1 MMRVRFRAT
10 LWRYPGKGGWH
21 FVTVPPR
28 CAPSHHQAWGRAPVT
43 ATANERTW
51 KTSTW
56 RGKDGRVLL
65 ALPTLVRGT
74 LQKGDRVWV
83 TLEFA

>member
-1 MMRVRFRAT
+1 MTRVRFRAA

-28 CAPSHHQAWGRAPVT
+28 CAPSHHLAWGRSPVT
-43 ATANERTW
+43 ATVNGVTW
-51 KTSTW
+51 KTSAW

-65 ALPTLVRGT
+65 PLPKAVRGS
-74 LQKGDRVWV
+74 LREGDQVRV
-83 TLEFA
+83 TLAFA

>member
-1 MMRVRFRAT
+1 MTRVRFRAT

-28 CAPSHHQAWGRAPVT
+28 SAPSHHHAWGRAPVV
-43 ATANERTW
+43 ATVNNSTW
-51 KTSTW
+51 KTSAW

-65 ALPTLVRGT
+65 ALPKRVRGA
-74 LQKGDRVWV
+74 LQDGDRVWV